1 MYDKS
6 LYSEKQEPGKGSTM
20 LYSKEEDKQNEKEK
34 DELFKDLKDSYIK
47 FTYDI
52 EKLSLKYEEIKIG
65 EKEFQNINEIGSN
78 GMSKFEEVG
87 QFIDFIK
94 EMRNITDRDYNGK
107 KEFTLELEIKGDKNR
122 KDCILECLYKL
133 TTYYLEKKQYKDF
146 NILINGPSDGFL
158 LLLDDLNS

>member
-1 MYDKS
+1 MYGKS

-20 LYSKEEDKQNEKEK
+20 LYSKEEDNQNEKEK

-52 EKLSLKYEEIKIG
+52 EKLSLKYEKIKIG
-65 EKEFQNINEIGSN
+65 EKEFHNINEIGSN

-94 EMRNITDRDYNGK
+94 EMRNITDRDYNGR

-133 TTYYLEKKQYKDF
+133 TTYDFEEKQYKDF

>member
-1 MYDKS
+1 MYGKS

-20 LYSKEEDKQNEKEK
+20 LYSKEEDNQNEKEK
-34 DELFKDLKDSYIK
+34 DELFNDLKDSYIK

-65 EKEFQNINEIGSN
+65 KKKIHNINEIGNN

-133 TTYYLEKKQYKDF
+133 TTYYSEKKQYKDF